1 MRGKYSQKFLDHTK
15 QSATVALNTTAKRIT
30 RNPAE
35 ATADLIGNKITN
47 RITKVLI
54 NSQQNN
60 SESFR
65 DENDKEIPKDIYIYI
80 KISKIFVR
88 KNVFLIFIYI
98 YI

>member
-1 MRGKYSQKFLDHTK
+1 MKRNIGKTSGKYSQNFLDHTK

-30 RNPAE
+30 QNPAE

-65 DENDKEIPKDIYIYI
+65 NENDNEIPKDIYIYI
-80 KISKIFVR
+80 
-88 KNVFLIFIYI
+88 YI
-98 YI
+98 YISRRETENY